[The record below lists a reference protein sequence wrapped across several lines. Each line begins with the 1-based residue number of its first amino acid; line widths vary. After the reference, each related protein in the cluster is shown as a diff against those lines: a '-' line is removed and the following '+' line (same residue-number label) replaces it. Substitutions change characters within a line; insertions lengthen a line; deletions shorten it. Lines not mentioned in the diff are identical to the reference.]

1 MAAVRNSLEVHV
13 TRSLIVRAVLAL
25 AFVAGGGHVSARAA
39 PGEPQLAEEAAGALV
54 RGEVQ
59 QAVFNYTEALKDTA
73 LPNDRR
79 AAILND
85 RGVAN
90 IKLGQTRQAFEDFNL
105 AAQLFPEFAA
115 VYNNRGNLLLS
126 LGLAKE
132 AVKDFDRSI
141 VLAPGYAAAYNNRA
155 GAYVR
160 LGKIDDAIVDY
171 TKAVQ
176 LLPSNPAP
184 LSGRGLAHLSLM
196 RPHAAIR
203 DFTRSVKAD
212 ARFAAG
218 YRNRAEA
225 KLEVEHYDEAIED
238 LSRAIAFDV
247 NQADSYVLRGK
258 AYLAIRNTASAIKDF
273 TKAIELDPKSAVAY
287 AERGFAYALAD
298 AHDESFSD
306 LNRAIEI
313 DPRSGLAFA
322 YRAYAYKQS
331 EQIDVALRDIDVAQK
346 LNPNMPE
353 VFWVKAVIEE
363 AQGQTEQAIAD
374 NKKALSLRPG
384 YRDANEALQR
394 LGSLPSKAEETMLG
408 DAGIDTWRVVS
419 RGQRFVAVNDQY
431 PRLAIPLEMM
441 GSGQPKLLEW
451 ELKEAPFKGIGL
463 LRFFGG
469 SVAGKSGAEDME
481 LIAVVNVDA
490 SVVVAIEPHRQ
501 GDKLS
506 TWTWENG
513 KITVAS
519 VDGVTDEF
527 MVGAARNQIAGGGER
542 RYMSAT
548 EPGAAWAP
556 WDTPFGGGFGQSAP
570 TKKVTVKKKPKT
582 IFDLLFN

>member
-1 MAAVRNSLEVHV
+1 MIRPYLS
-13 TRSLIVRAVLAL
+13 RAGLAL
-25 AFVAGGGHVSARAA
+25 ALVAGCWGVPAGAA

-59 QAVFNYTEALKDTA
+59 QAVYNYTEALKDTA

-126 LGLAKE
+126 LGLSKE

-160 LGKIDDAIVDY
+160 LGQVDDAIVDY

-225 KLEVEHYDEAIED
+225 KLEVEHFDEAIED

-247 NQADSYVLRGK
+247 NQVDSYVLRGR
-258 AYLAIRNTASAIKDF
+258 AYLATRNTPSAIKDF
-273 TKAIELDPKSAVAY
+273 TKAVEIDPKSALAY
-287 AERGFAYALAD
+287 AERGFAFGLAD
-298 AHDESFSD
+298 ARDESFAD

-331 EQIDVALRDIDVAQK
+331 GQIDVALRDIEVAQK

-353 VFWVKAVIEE
+353 VYWVKAEIEE
-363 AQGQTEQAIAD
+363 AQGQNDQAIAD
-374 NKKALSLRPG
+374 HKKALSLRPG
-384 YRDANEALQR
+384 YRAASEALQR
-394 LGSLPSKAEETMLG
+394 LGSLPSTAEEAALD

-419 RGQRFVAVNDQY
+419 RGRRFVAVNDQY
-431 PRLAIPLEMM
+431 PRLSIPLEMM
-441 GSGQPKLLEW
+441 GRGQPKLLEW
-451 ELKEAPFKGIGL
+451 ELKTPPFKGVGL

-469 SVAGKSGAEDME
+469 SVTGKKGSEDME
-481 LIAVVNVDA
+481 LVAVVDVEA
-490 SVVVAIEPHRQ
+490 GVVIAIEPHRQ
-501 GDKLS
+501 GEKLA

-513 KITVAS
+513 KVTIAS

-527 MVGAARNQIAGGGER
+527 MVGRARNDVAGAGGSDR
-542 RYMSAT
+542 RYMSTT
-548 EPGAAWAP
+548 ETGTGWAP
-556 WDTPFGGGFGQSAP
+556 WDQPFGGGFGQSAP

>member
-1 MAAVRNSLEVHV
+1 VPAW
-13 TRSLIVRAVLAL
+13 
-25 AFVAGGGHVSARAA
+25 AA
-39 PGEPQLAEEAAGALV
+39 PGEPQLAEEGAGALV
-54 RGEVQ
+54 RGDVQ
-59 QAVFNYTEALKDTA
+59 QAVLNYTEALKDTA

-160 LGKIDDAIVDY
+160 LGKLDDAIADY

-184 LSGRGLAHLSLM
+184 LSGRGQAHLALM

-225 KLEVEHYDEAIED
+225 KLEVEHYGEAIED

-247 NQADSYVLRGK
+247 NQVDSYVLRGK
-258 AYLAIRNTASAIKDF
+258 AYLATRNTASAIKDF
-273 TKAIELDPKSAVAY
+273 TKAIEIDPKNAVAY
-287 AERGFAYALAD
+287 AERGFAYGLAE
-298 AHDESFSD
+298 ANDESFGD
-306 LNRAIEI
+306 LNRAIEL

-331 EQIDVALRDIDVAQK
+331 GQVDVALRDIEVAQK
-346 LNPNMPE
+346 LDANMPE
-353 VFWVKAVIEE
+353 VFWVKAGIEE
-363 AQGQTEQAIAD
+363 AQGQTDQAIAD
-374 NKKALSLRPG
+374 YKKALSLRPG
-384 YRDANEALQR
+384 YRDASEALQR
-394 LGSLPSKAEETMLG
+394 LGSLPSQAEETTLS
-408 DAGIDTWRVVS
+408 DAGVDTWRVVA
-419 RGQRFVAVNDQY
+419 RGPRFVAVNDQY

-441 GSGQPKLLEW
+441 GDGQPKLLEW
-451 ELKEAPFKGIGL
+451 QLKEPPFKGIGL

-469 SVAGKSGAEDME
+469 TVAGKKGAENME
-481 LIAVVNVDA
+481 QIAIVDVEAGVVIG
-490 SVVVAIEPHRQ
+490 IEPHRQ
-501 GDKLS
+501 GEKVA
-506 TWTWENG
+506 TWTWDSG
-513 KITVAS
+513 KVTIAS

-527 MVGAARNQIAGGGER
+527 MVGRVGGTGGDR

-548 EPGAAWAP
+548 EPGASWAP
-556 WDTPFGGGFGQSAP
+556 WDTPFGGTVGEAPP
-570 TKKVTVKKKPKT
+570 TKRVTVKKKPKT

>member
-1 MAAVRNSLEVHV
+1 MVRLHP
-13 TRSLIVRAVLAL
+13 VRAVLAL
-25 AFVAGGGHVSARAA
+25 ALLTGGLNAPAQAA
-39 PGEPQLAEEAAGALV
+39 PGEPQIAEEAAGALV

-59 QAVFNYTEALKDTA
+59 QAVQSYTEALKDTA

-90 IKLGQTRQAFEDFNL
+90 IKLGLTRQAFEDFNL

-160 LGKIDDAIVDY
+160 LGELDDAIADY
-171 TKAVQ
+171 TKAIQ

-184 LSGRGLAHLSLM
+184 LSGRGLAHLALL

-247 NQADSYVLRGK
+247 SHAESYVLRGK
-258 AYLAIRNTASAIKDF
+258 AYLATRNTASAIKDF
-273 TKAIELDPKSAVAY
+273 TKAIEIDPKNAIAY
-287 AERGFAYALAD
+287 AERGFAFGLAEAQD
-298 AHDESFSD
+298 DSFGD

-322 YRAYAYKQS
+322 YRAYAYKQAG
-331 EQIDVALRDIDVAQK
+331 QIDVALRDIEVAQK
-346 LNPNMPE
+346 LNPETAE
-353 VFWVKAVIEE
+353 VYWVKAEIEE

-374 NKKALSLRPG
+374 LKKAQTLRPG
-384 YRDANEALQR
+384 YRDATESLQR
-394 LGSLPSKAEETMLG
+394 LGSVPSRAEDTVVA

-419 RGQRFVAVNDQY
+419 RGQRFVAINDLY

-451 ELKEAPFKGIGL
+451 ELKQPPFKGIGT

-469 SVAGKSGAEDME
+469 SVTTKTGTEDLE
-481 LIAVVNVDA
+481 QVAVVDVEA
-490 SVVVAIEPHRQ
+490 GVVVAIEPHKQ
-501 GDKLS
+501 GEKVA

-513 KITVAS
+513 KVTVAS

-527 MVGAARNQIAGGGER
+527 ALRADRPEMAGQGLAGDRRFTSTSQTGG
-542 RYMSAT
+542 
-548 EPGAAWAP
+548 WAP
-556 WDTPFGGGFGQSAP
+556 WDTPFGGAFGQQQPPPA
-570 TKKVTVKKKPKT
+570 KRATVKKKPKT